1 MGRGGGLRME
11 TLRTIKQETGR
22 LRRQQRLRVRDP
34 RFSSSVTR
42 DPIVP
47 SGSPELLLIAVSWPI
62 SSSSY
67 PQCRA
72 HAATRVVSVFP
83 VGRDKA
89 SVGPL
94 THAPNV
100 FIGTAAFVLGRYGG
114 QARPT
119 GRVDADS

>member
-11 TLRTIKQETGR
+11 TLQTIKQETGR

-89 SVGPL
+89 SVGPRPTL
-94 THAPNV
+94 PR
-100 FIGTAAFVLGRYGG
+100 FIGTDAFVLGRYGG

-119 GRVDADS
+119 GRVDAVS